1 LRTGTLDAK
10 SGDKGSGVWRLESG
24 DYWLAL
30 GFFALGLMSKPM
42 LVTLPVILLLLDF
55 WPLKRISNFGF
66 RISDLKSATQPR
78 KGAWPPR
85 GFTLLLF
92 EKLPFL
98 ALSLASSIVTF
109 RAQSEGGAVVSLM
122 KIPWYGRALNS
133 LVFYTA
139 YLEKMFWPVNLSVL
153 YQYQRMEPWEFI
165 RDALLPVLLSV
176 LLIRRWRS
184 QPYLF
189 TGWLWFLVMLV
200 PVIGLV
206 QVGGQSIADRYTY
219 LPSIGLFILVAWA
232 AAELAQRSRLWQTG
246 MTLGLAAVLAACLAD
261 TRFQLRYWRDSI
273 TLFRHA
279 VEVTR
284 GSYCYFSLGNAYLN
298 AGNLEDAAG
307 NYRIALQ
314 LYPNFPKAH
323 YYFGNVLLQQ
333 KKYAEAREE
342 FDEVL
347 RTNPE
352 IAFAHKYLGDILA
365 AQGKYDE
372 AAVEYITALQLKPDD
387 GVIRTALALAT
398 QNAGIEKALTNLFE
412 ALKTRPTAEI
422 HAQIAALET
431 TQGTFQDAVEHF
443 HEALRLKPDAPDVLN
458 NLAWLLATCPDARI
472 RDGAQA
478 VKQAER
484 ACALTQ
490 DGVTPM
496 VGTLAAAYAEAGRFD
511 EAISTAEKA
520 CALAKQSGEQNL
532 LQKNQ
537 ELLQLYRAHKSY
549 HEPQ

>member
-1 LRTGTLDAK
+1 
-10 SGDKGSGVWRLESG
+10 
-24 DYWLAL
+24 
-30 GFFALGLMSKPM
+30 
-42 LVTLPVILLLLDF
+42 
-55 WPLKRISNFGF
+55 
-66 RISDLKSATQPR
+66 
-78 KGAWPPR
+78 
-85 GFTLLLF
+85 
-92 EKLPFL
+92 
-98 ALSLASSIVTF
+98 
-109 RAQSEGGAVVSLM
+109 
-122 KIPWYGRALNS
+122 
-133 LVFYTA
+133 
-139 YLEKMFWPVNLSVL
+139 
-153 YQYQRMEPWEFI
+153 MEPWEFI

-189 TGWLWFLVMLV
+189 TGWFWFLVMLV

-273 TLFRHA
+273 TLFRHS

-284 GSYCYFSLGNAYLN
+284 GSYCYFSLANAYLD

-323 YYFGNVLLQQ
+323 YYFGNVLLRQ

-342 FDEVL
+342 FGEVL

-365 AQGKYDE
+365 AQGKYVE
-372 AAVEYITALQLKPDD
+372 AAAEYITALQLKPDD

-422 HAQIAALET
+422 HAQIATLET
-431 TQGTFQDAVEHF
+431 TLGKFQDAVEHF
-443 HEALRLKPDAPDVLN
+443 REALRLKPDAPDVLN
-458 NLAWLLATCPDARI
+458 NLAWLLATCPDAHI

-478 VKQAER
+478 VGYAER
-484 ACALTQ
+484 ACELTQ
-490 DGVTPM
+490 YGVTPM

-511 EAISTAEKA
+511 EAIATAEKA
-520 CALAKQSGEQNL
+520 CALASESGDQDL
-532 LQKNQ
+532 LKRNQ
-537 ELLQLYRAHKSY
+537 ELLVLYRAHRPY
-549 HEPQ
+549 HEVTSPDQAELPAAGPVSGDAEKPVPNVP